1 MRKPL
6 TLLLLAVLLA
16 GSPALRGEEKPPEE
30 PRLRK
35 ALERSLLFP
44 GLGQL
49 YEKQYAKA
57 ALFAALEV
65 VCLSLTVVHARAGN
79 DAYRRYRAA
88 ADPAAAAA
96 WRLETERR
104 DRQRNTAM
112 LGAAGVWVLNM
123 ADIFVFTRKKYGS
136 GRSLAVHPFYHHET
150 HAYGAGIT
158 CRF

>member
-1 MRKPL
+1 LRRTL
-6 TLLLLAVLLA
+6 ALLLLAALA
-16 GSPALRGEEKPPEE
+16 AGPAALRGEEKPPEE
-30 PRLRK
+30 PRLRR

-65 VCLSLTVVHARAGN
+65 FCLARVVVDARAGN
-79 DAYRRYRAA
+79 DAYRNYRAA

-96 WRLETERR
+96 WRLETERC
-104 DRQRNTAM
+104 DRRRNTAI

-123 ADIFVFTRKKYGS
+123 VDIFVFTRKKYGRE
-136 GRSLAVHPFYHHET
+136 RSLAFQPFYHHET
-150 HAYGAGIT
+150 HAYGAGVT

>member
-1 MRKPL
+1 LRRPL
-6 TLLLLAVLLA
+6 ALLLLTALLA
-16 GSPALRGEEKPPEE
+16 GSAALRGEDKPPEE

-65 VCLSLTVVHARAGN
+65 VCLAMVVVHARAGN
-79 DAYRRYRAA
+79 DAYRRYRDAVA
-88 ADPAAAAA
+88 ADAAAA
-96 WRLETERR
+96 WRLETERL
-104 DRQRNTAM
+104 DRRRNTAI

-123 ADIFVFTRKKYGS
+123 ADIFVFTRKKYGAE
-136 GRSLAVHPFYHHET
+136 RSLAVHPFYHHET